1 MKKIKL
7 NLPPGQPFLTN
18 GNGVYDVYVIPSLE
32 CGLDQIPK
40 GLNPRD
46 LDPECTKVKNIKASF
61 LKNDNMFITKCGGM
75 QVTIDNDS
83 FEFDSNNSCVT
94 FTCEWGHNPPR
105 PIAEGRSGH
114 YDGQHSGYA
123 ITTALQ
129 ENPNVNEEVKV
140 TLVEQ
145 RVFKTIGE
153 NRDATNCWN
162 DRTNQKQSSEQNMRG
177 LFDDLK
183 SNIKYTDLKNIGWK
197 QYQKNVNGEKI
208 TAANEVQQVIRL
220 LSTFFPLTYETGL
233 GVPDITK
240 LPKAGEA
247 AAIKMLTND
256 NFKPFT
262 VPAQKHVDYVLELSD
277 YIQSTMENIL
287 GSDFNEFPLIKQSG
301 AKQLLK
307 QPSKRSFFRTNLFNG
322 QEAVGA
328 LNKDYILMF
337 VYAIVRNCYEWDE
350 KKREYDQK
358 HSIASAKAIWSEYG
372 KRLLDEVNRDFIAS
386 FANSSKSRKS
396 DFVNQH
402 TKWNLLSNLIFKGMR
417 DNKWKNRINTSLKA
431 KAA

>member
-7 NLPPGQPFLTN
+7 NLPPGQSFLTN
-18 GNGVYDVYVIPSLE
+18 GNGVYDVYAIPSLE
-32 CGLDQIPK
+32 HGLNQIPK
-40 GLNPRD
+40 GMNPRD
-46 LDPECTKVKNIKASF
+46 LNPDSEKVKNIKASL
-61 LKNDNMFITKCGGM
+61 LKNDGSFLTKCGGM
-75 QVTIDNDS
+75 QITIDNGS
-83 FEFDSNNSCVT
+83 FEFDSDNSCIT
-94 FTCEWGHNPPR
+94 FTCDWGHNPPR
-105 PIAEGRSGH
+105 PLSEGRSGH

-123 ITTALQ
+123 ITTGLQ
-129 ENPNVNEEVKV
+129 ENPNVNEIVKL
-140 TLVEQ
+140 TLVERSVFPTIADQ
-145 RVFKTIGE
+145 RGAAK
-153 NRDATNCWN
+153 AWN
-162 DRTNQKQSSEQNMRG
+162 NRTNQKQSSEENMLG

-183 SNIKYTDLKNIGWK
+183 SNIKYTDIKNIGWK
-197 QYQKNVNGEKI
+197 QYQKNAKGEKI

-233 GVPDITK
+233 GVPDIAK
-240 LPKAGEA
+240 LPKAGETT
-247 AAIKMLTND
+247 AINMLIND
-256 NFKPFT
+256 KYKPYT
-262 VPAQKHVDYVLELSD
+262 LPTQKHVDYVLELSD

-301 AKQLLK
+301 ASQLLK

-322 QEAVGA
+322 QEAIGA

-337 VYAIVRNCYEWDE
+337 VYAVVSNCYEWDE
-350 KKREYDQK
+350 KRQEYDQK

-402 TKWNLLSNLIFKGMR
+402 TKWSLLSNLIFKGMR